1 MVDYLKKMFSFG
13 AVFLHV
19 ALQAVSSNGRVATL
33 LASEKASLQCA
44 RPGVVSAA
52 SCAAGV
58 ATLLAREGFFSTVR
72 KHVCL

>member
-1 MVDYLKKMFSFG
+1 MVDYLKKIFSFG

-33 LASEKASLQCA
+33 LEKASLQCA